1 MLKKTLA
8 AVLLGCGVSSTVLA
22 DEASLRKSI
31 EAAYPKVSVGKITKT
46 PYGGL
51 YEVVV
56 NGQIVY
62 TDEKFSFLIVDGG
75 LIDTKTK
82 RDVTRERMQELSK
95 IDFSKLPLEQAI
107 KVVKGNGAR
116 KIAVFSDPDC
126 PFCKRLE
133 QQELS
138 KIDNVTIYTF
148 LYPLEQLHPDATR
161 KSKVIWCAQ
170 DRAKAW
176 QDWAIHNQLPKNS
189 GDCQTP
195 LEEIADLGRR
205 LGVNS
210 TPTIFL
216 GNGQRIQ
223 GAYPAEE
230 LEKAMDGAN
239 EKNYS
244 IRN

>member
-1 MLKKTLA
+1 MLKKLCVAVA
-8 AVLLGCGVSSTVLA
+8 ALMISGAVVA
-22 DEASLRKSI
+22 NDANLRQAI
-31 EAAYPKVSVGKITKT
+31 ESAYPKVSVGKITKT

-82 RDVTRERMQELSK
+82 RDVTRERMDELSR
-95 IDFSKLPLEQAI
+95 IDFSTLPLEQAV

-126 PFCKRLE
+126 PYCKRLE
-133 QQELS
+133 QQELT
-138 KIDNVTIYTF
+138 KINDVTIYTF

-161 KSKVIWCAQ
+161 KSKAIWCAA
-170 DRAKAW
+170 DRSKAW
-176 QDWAIHNQLPKNS
+176 LDWVMKEQLPKSS
-189 GDCQTP
+189 GDCETP
-195 LEEIADLGRR
+195 LQKVADLGRS

-216 GNGQRIQ
+216 SNGRRIQ
-223 GAYPAEE
+223 GAYPADE
-230 LEKAMDGAN
+230 LEKAMN
-239 EKNYS
+239 EAASKK
-244 IRN
+244 

>member
-1 MLKKTLA
+1 MFKNSFV
-8 AVLLGCGVSSTVLA
+8 AVAIIIMSGNLLA

-31 EAAYPKVSVGKITKT
+31 VSAYPKVDVGKITKT

-51 YEVVV
+51 YEVLV

-82 RDVTRERMQELSK
+82 RDVTRERRDELSQ
-95 IDFSKLPLEQAI
+95 IDFSRLPLEQAI

-126 PFCKRLE
+126 PYCKRLE
-133 QQELS
+133 QQELA
-138 KIDNVTIYTF
+138 KINDVTIYTF
-148 LYPLEQLHPDATR
+148 LYPLEQLHPDATQ
-161 KSKVIWCAQ
+161 KSKMILCAE

-176 QDWAIHNQLPKNS
+176 QDWVMNSQLPKSN
-189 GDCQTP
+189 GQCVTP
-195 LEEIADLGRR
+195 LQKVADLGRN

-216 GNGQRIQ
+216 SNGRRIQ

-230 LEKAMDGAN
+230 LEKAMN
-239 EKNYS
+239 EAAKE
-244 IRN
+244 I

>member
-1 MLKKTLA
+1 MFRKFII
-8 AVLLGCGVSSTVLA
+8 AVVASFAISNSLHA
-22 DEASLRKSI
+22 DEASLRKAI
-31 EAAYPKVSVGKITKT
+31 ETAYPKVHVGKITKT

-51 YEVVV
+51 YEVLV

-62 TDEKFSFLIVDGG
+62 TDEKFNFLIVDAG

-82 RDVTRERMQELSK
+82 RDITRERMDELSR
-95 IDFSKLPLEQAI
+95 IDFSKLPLEQAV

-126 PFCKRLE
+126 PYCKKLE

-138 KIDNVTIYTF
+138 KIDDVTIYTF
-148 LYPLEQLHPDATR
+148 LYPLEQLHSDATR

-176 QDWAIHNQLPKNS
+176 QDWVMNSQLPKNS
-189 GDCQTP
+189 GECDTP
-195 LEEIADLGRR
+195 LHKIADLGRS

-216 GNGQRIQ
+216 SNGRRIQ

-230 LEKAMDGAN
+230 LEKAMKEALK
-239 EKNYS
+239 KN
-244 IRN
+244 

>member
-1 MLKKTLA
+1 MFKTSWA
-8 AVLLGCGVSSTVLA
+8 AILLGCIVSTNSVA

-31 EAAYPKVSVGKITKT
+31 QSVYPKVSVGKITKT

-51 YEVVV
+51 YEVIV

-107 KVVKGNGAR
+107 KVVKGNGKR
-116 KIAVFSDPDC
+116 KIVVFSDPDC

-138 KIDNVTIYTF
+138 KIDDVTIYTF
-148 LYPLEQLHPDATR
+148 LYPLDQLHPDAGR
-161 KSKVIWCAQ
+161 KSRVIWCAS
-170 DRAKAW
+170 DRSKAW
-176 QDWAIHNQLPKNS
+176 QDWVMDDQLPKNA
-189 GDCQTP
+189 GDCETP
-195 LEEIADLGRR
+195 LESIAELGRG

-210 TPTIFL
+210 TPTLFL
-216 GNGQRIQ
+216 VNGQRIQ
-223 GAYPAEE
+223 GAYPADE
-230 LEKAMDGAN
+230 LEKAMDAAA
-239 EKNYS
+239 KN
-244 IRN
+244 

>member
-1 MLKKTLA
+1 MLKKSFVVILLSLIASGTLF
-8 AVLLGCGVSSTVLA
+8 A
-22 DEASLRKSI
+22 DEASLRKAI
-31 EAAYPKVSVGKITKT
+31 ESAYPKVHVGKITKT
-46 PYGGL
+46 PYAGL

-82 RDVTRERMQELSK
+82 RDVTRERMEELSK
-95 IDFSKLPLEQAI
+95 IDFSKLPLEQAV

-116 KIAVFSDPDC
+116 RIAVFSDPDC
-126 PFCKRLE
+126 PYCKRLE

-161 KSKVIWCAQ
+161 KSRLIWCAQ

-176 QDWAIHNQLPKNS
+176 QDWVLNSQLPKNA
-189 GDCQTP
+189 GDCETP
-195 LEEIADLGRR
+195 LPKIAELGRS

-216 GNGQRIQ
+216 SNGRRVQ
-223 GAYPAEE
+223 GSYPAEE
-230 LEKAMDGAN
+230 LERLMGMAA
-239 EKNYS
+239 EKN
-244 IRN
+244 

>member
-1 MLKKTLA
+1 MINKCLVTA
-8 AVLLGCGVSSTVLA
+8 LLGCMVSGSALA
-22 DEASLRKSI
+22 DETSLRKAI
-31 EAAYPKVSVGKITKT
+31 ETAYPKVSVGEITQT

-51 YEVVV
+51 YEVIV
-56 NGQIVY
+56 NGRIVY

-82 RDVTRERMQELSK
+82 RDVTRERMEELSQ
-95 IDFSKLPLEQAI
+95 IDFSKLPLEQAV

-148 LYPLEQLHPDATR
+148 LYPLEQLHPDAGR
-161 KSKVIWCAQ
+161 KSRLIWCAQ
-170 DRAKAW
+170 DKAKAW
-176 QDWAIHNQLPKNS
+176 QDWVMSGQLAKNS
-189 GDCQTP
+189 GDCPTP
-195 LEEIADLGRR
+195 LDKVAELGRS

-216 GNGQRIQ
+216 SNGRRIQ
-223 GAYPAEE
+223 GAYPADE
-230 LEKAMDGAN
+230 LEKAMNAAN
-239 EKNYS
+239 GKK
-244 IRN
+244 

>member
-1 MLKKTLA
+1 MLKKTFVGL
-8 AVLLGCGVSSTVLA
+8 LLGLWMSSNLLA
-22 DEASLRKSI
+22 DESSLRKAI
-31 EAAYPKVSVGKITKT
+31 ESTYPRVQIGKITKT

-82 RDVTRERMQELSK
+82 RDVTRERMEELSK
-95 IDFSKLPLEQAI
+95 IDFSKLPLEQAV

-126 PFCKRLE
+126 PYCKRLE

-138 KIDNVTIYTF
+138 KINNVTIYTF
-148 LYPLEQLHPDATR
+148 LYPLEQLHPDAVR

-176 QDWAIHNQLPKNS
+176 QDWVFNNQLPKNG
-189 GDCQTP
+189 GDCETP
-195 LEEIADLGRR
+195 LQKIADLGRG

-216 GNGQRIQ
+216 SNGRRVP
-223 GAYPAEE
+223 GAYPADE
-230 LEKAMDGAN
+230 LERLMGEAAG
-239 EKNYS
+239 
-244 IRN
+244 RN

>member
-1 MLKKTLA
+1 MFNKTLIA
-8 AVLLGCGVSSTVLA
+8 ALLGCMVSGSALA
-22 DEASLRKSI
+22 DDKSLRKAI
-31 EAAYPKVSVGKITKT
+31 ETAYPKVSVGEINKT

-82 RDVTRERMQELSK
+82 RDVTRERKEELSK

-133 QQELS
+133 QQEFS

-148 LYPLEQLHPDATR
+148 LYPLEQLHPDAGR
-161 KSKVIWCAQ
+161 KSSVIWCAQ
-170 DRAKAW
+170 DKAKAW
-176 QDWAIHNQLPKNS
+176 QDWVMKEQLAKNS

-195 LEEIADLGRR
+195 LDKVAELGRG

-216 GNGQRIQ
+216 SNGRRIQ
-223 GAYPAEE
+223 GAYPADE
-230 LEKAMDGAN
+230 LEKAMNAASG
-239 EKNYS
+239 KN
-244 IRN
+244 

>member
-1 MLKKTLA
+1 MFRKLFI
-8 AVLLGCGVSSTVLA
+8 AVVASFLTSNSSLA
-22 DEASLRKSI
+22 DEASLRKAIASS
-31 EAAYPKVSVGKITKT
+31 YPKVHVGKITKT

-62 TDEKFSFLIVDGG
+62 TDEKFNFLIVDGG

-82 RDVTRERMQELSK
+82 RDVTRERMDELSK

-107 KVVKGNGAR
+107 KVVKGSGAR

-126 PFCKRLE
+126 PYCKKLE

-138 KIDNVTIYTF
+138 KINDVTIYTF
-148 LYPLEQLHPDATR
+148 LYPLEQLHSDATR

-176 QDWAIHNQLPKNS
+176 QDWVMNDQLSKNS
-189 GDCQTP
+189 GECETP
-195 LEEIADLGRR
+195 LQNIADLGRS

-216 GNGQRIQ
+216 SNGRRIP

-230 LEKAMDGAN
+230 LEKAMN
-239 EKNYS
+239 EAAKKN
-244 IRN
+244 